1 MTILEQKLGAN
12 LRLPPEAPLV
22 VAASGGADS
31 TALLDALARRHAGR
45 HKDRLTVAHLNHCLR
60 GAESDEDERFVVA
73 LAARYGLSC
82 LVEREQIAALAAG
95 EGRNLEAVARERR
108 YAFLA
113 RAALSVGAE
122 AVLTA
127 HTRDDQVETIL
138 LRLSRGTGP
147 AGLRGIERQRELGE
161 LGDGVLLIRPLLAA
175 TRREVLDHCAHYGIE
190 YRTDSSNFSP
200 SLSRNRLRLEALPVL
215 RALNPRFDEALLR
228 TVSLISEDEDYLSAE
243 AESLLAESNEKSDD
257 SQTDASLDVRRLA
270 AAPAPLRR
278 RALRIWLHQRRGH
291 LRRID
296 ATHLAALEA
305 LALRGHSGQRIE
317 IPGGGRILK
326 EFTGLV
332 FLSAGE
338 ERAEIPAPTPL
349 IEGTESAFGAYRL
362 KLQRHL
368 RREAAEAALEA
379 LAAKVFDGIG
389 GGTGAVLRDG
399 PALDGLLIRA
409 RRDGDAYIPAGAEK
423 PVKLKKIML
432 RARLPQHIR
441 AGYPLLAT
449 AADEIVW
456 GPKLPI
462 ARGFQPVAGE
472 ECALISVR
480 RVDVMQPDGLIG
492 RL

>member
-1 MTILEQKLGAN
+1 MTILEQKLDAD

-45 HKDRLTVAHLNHCLR
+45 HKDRLTVAHLNHSLR
-60 GAESDEDERFVVA
+60 GAESDEDEAFVAA
-73 LAARYGLSC
+73 LAARYGLPC
-82 LVEREQIAALAAG
+82 LVEREQIAALAAR

-108 YAFLA
+108 YAFLT
-113 RAALSVGAE
+113 RAAVGVGAK

-147 AGLRGIERQRELGE
+147 AGLRGIVPQRE

-175 TRREVLDHCAHYGIE
+175 TRQEVLEHCAHYGIE

-228 TVSLISEDEDYLSAE
+228 TVSLIGEDEEYLSAE
-243 AESLLAESNEKSDD
+243 AKSLLVAA
-257 SQTDASLDVRRLA
+257 TDLKTGGSLDVRQLA

-278 RALRIWLHQRRGH
+278 RALRLWLHQRRGH

-296 ATHLAALEA
+296 AAHLAATEA

-317 IPGGGRILK
+317 IPGGGRILN
-326 EFTGLV
+326 EFNRLV
-332 FLSAGE
+332 FLSGAE
-338 ERAEIPAPTPL
+338 ERETIPAPTPL
-349 IEGTESAFGAYRL
+349 IEGTESTFGAYRL
-362 KLQRHL
+362 KLQRYL
-368 RREAAEAALEA
+368 PRDEAKAALEA
-379 LAAKVFDGIG
+379 LEAKIFDGVG
-389 GGTGAVLRDG
+389 GGTGAILREG

-462 ARGFQPVAGE
+462 ARGFQPIADE
-472 ECALISVR
+472 ECALVSAR
-480 RVDVMQPDGLIG
+480 RVDEMQPDGLIR

>member
-31 TALLDALARRHAGR
+31 TALLDALTRRHAG
-45 HKDRLTVAHLNHCLR
+45 RLTVAHLNHSLR
-60 GAESDEDERFVVA
+60 GAESDEDEAFVVA
-73 LAARYGLSC
+73 LAARDGLPC
-82 LVEREQIAALAAG
+82 LVEREQIAALAVR

-113 RAALSVGAE
+113 RAALSVE
-122 AVLTA
+122 AAAVVTA

-147 AGLRGIERQRELGE
+147 AGLRGIERQRRLGELGE

-175 TRREVLDHCAHYGIE
+175 TRREVLEHCAHYGIE

-228 TVSLISEDEDYLSAE
+228 TVSLISEDEDYLNAE
-243 AESLLAESNEKSDD
+243 AKSLLAESDERSNH

-326 EFTGLV
+326 EFTRLV
-332 FLSAGE
+332 FLSVGE

-362 KLQRHL
+362 KLQRYL
-368 RREAAEAALEA
+368 QREAAEAALEA
-379 LAAKVFDGIG
+379 LAAKIFDEVG
-389 GGTGAVLRDG
+389 GGTGAILRDG

-409 RRDGDAYIPAGAEK
+409 RRDSDAYIPAGAEK

>member
-1 MTILEQKLGAN
+1 MTILEQKLGADPH
-12 LRLPPEAPLV
+12 LPPEAPLV
-22 VAASGGADS
+22 VAVSGGADS
-31 TALLDALARRHAGR
+31 TALLDALTRRHAGR
-45 HKDRLTVAHLNHCLR
+45 HKDRLTVAHLNHSLR
-60 GAESDEDERFVVA
+60 GAESDEDEAFVAA
-73 LAARYGLSC
+73 LAARYGLPC
-82 LVEREQIAALAAG
+82 LVERQQMAALAAR

-113 RAALSVGAE
+113 RAALSVAAGI
-122 AVLTA
+122 VVTA

-138 LRLSRGTGP
+138 LRLNRGAGP
-147 AGLRGIERQRELGE
+147 AGLRGIEPQRE

-175 TRREVLDHCAHYGIE
+175 TRDEVLEHCAHYGIK

-228 TVSLISEDEDYLSAE
+228 TVSLIGEDEDYLSAA
-243 AESLLAESNEKSDD
+243 AESLLAASKD
-257 SQTDASLDVRRLA
+257 SKTDASLDVRRLA

-296 ATHLAALEA
+296 AVHLAAIEA
-305 LALRGHSGQRIE
+305 LALRGHSGQRME
-317 IPGGGRILK
+317 IPGGGRILN
-326 EFTGLV
+326 EFTRLV

-338 ERAEIPAPTPL
+338 ESQEIPAQTPL
-349 IEGTESAFGAYRL
+349 IEGTESSFGAYRL

-368 RREAAEAALEA
+368 QRDAAEAALEA
-379 LAAKVFDGIG
+379 LEAKIFDAVG
-389 GGTGAVLRDG
+389 GGAGAILREG

-423 PVKLKKIML
+423 PVKVKKIML

-441 AGYPLLAT
+441 AGYPLLVT

-456 GPKLPI
+456 GPRLPI
-462 ARGFQPVAGE
+462 ARGFQPLADE
-472 ECALISVR
+472 ECALVSAW
-480 RVDVMQPDGLIG
+480 RVDEMQPDGLIG